1 MTAAPLAPADL
12 QRYTTLAF
20 ATPVIA
26 YPWPDR
32 DAMNAELR
40 TVILAA
46 EARDGGVK
54 RSNVGGWHSS
64 LDFFAWDSPG
74 IRDLRQRA
82 EALSMTLIRAL
93 TFRPDGPR
101 MVGLR
106 FEAWA
111 NVTRSGGYNAVHDHA
126 NSVWSG
132 VYYVAAGEPDPAI
145 ENNGRLELIDPRSGA
160 GMIHIGPTL
169 MQGRYLI
176 DPSPGLMVMFPSWI
190 KHTVHPFRGAGE
202 RISIAFNVG
211 VREEPGGAKPARP

>member
-1 MTAAPLAPADL
+1 MSVAPLTTADL
-12 QRYTTLAF
+12 QRHTTLAF

-32 DAMNAELR
+32 GAMNAELR
-40 TVILAA
+40 NVVLAA

-64 LDFFAWDSPG
+64 LDFFAWDVPC

-82 EALSMTLIRAL
+82 EALSIALIRAMTIKPEGATKL
-93 TFRPDGPR
+93 A
-101 MVGLR
+101 LK

-132 VYYVAAGEPDPAI
+132 VYYVASGEPDPTV
-145 ENNGRLELIDPRSGA
+145 ENSGRLELIDPRSGV
-160 GMIHIGPTL
+160 GMINIGPTL
-169 MQGRYLI
+169 LQGRYLI
-176 DPSPGLMVMFPSWI
+176 DPLPGLMVMIPSWI

-211 VREEPGGAKPARP
+211 VREEPGGAGPRRR